1 MVRNTFEFINS
12 IFNNVHYNDFS
23 TLFNGRNIVLSKI
36 GDRTVLSC
44 DVELNKSFDELYFQQ
59 RFGLIISNSSIQL
72 QIPNGEAF
80 FDSPL
85 NIGQTTQRM
94 DIRLKSCYSL
104 SIDWDIP
111 QLMRVVLPIDK
122 ENWIGDIRSFGYK
135 EDKHCRL
142 GLLKIILNDILFH
155 IYPYKF
161 EDKEYLI
168 IENYQQ
174 ILKKDIMNMVFSICV
189 GLGFFTGTIWMCE
202 NTIVAYENDE
212 FQNPIGVWYQAL
224 RPSIKGGYSV
234 FSTNMHSIV
243 DSLKMNTNTKYASD
257 FLLENGF
264 LRGKIDW
271 LQPDFI
277 DRWVNLIH
285 NNDSLR
291 RSVVLLIEA
300 SNYPLEFQVPM
311 YCVALETITGIVM
324 KDENKTTST
333 PIPTTIFNQTILP
346 SLINSLECEA
356 HKEGLSEDRIEI
368 LRRKLKSLNQP
379 TNATKLSKPFDTLQY
394 RLTEEEMEAIKN
406 RNRFLHG
413 SLFGLEDDKIEFDK
427 LINTAI
433 RLHKLCCVLLL
444 KLSQFGS
451 YMLNNPVLW
460 GFEEECRRGDLPIIE
475 I

>member
-1 MVRNTFEFINS
+1 MVKNTFEFINS

-23 TLFNGRNIVLSKI
+23 TPFNGKNIVLSKVSN
-36 GDRTVLSC
+36 RLVLSC
-44 DVELNKSFDELYFQQ
+44 DIELNKSFNELYCRQ
-59 RFGLIISNSSIQL
+59 RFGLIISNSSFQL
-72 QIPNGEAF
+72 QIPNGESY

-85 NIGQTTQRM
+85 NIGQPTQHM
-94 DIRLKSCYSL
+94 DLRLKSCYSL
-104 SIDWDIP
+104 STDWDVP
-111 QLMRVVLPIDK
+111 QILRVVIPIDR
-122 ENWIGDIRSFGYK
+122 ENWIDDIHSFVYNEGQGW
-135 EDKHCRL
+135 RL
-142 GLLKIILNDILFH
+142 GLLKLILNDILFH
-155 IYPYKF
+155 IYPYKYA
-161 EDKEYLI
+161 DQEYLI
-168 IENYQQ
+168 IENYQKV
-174 ILKKDIMNMVFSICV
+174 LKRDIMNMVFSICV
-189 GLGFFTGTIWMCE
+189 GIGFFTNTIWLGE

-212 FQNPIGVWYQAL
+212 FRNPIGVWYETL

-234 FSTNMHSIV
+234 FSTNLHSIV
-243 DSLKMNTNTKYASD
+243 DSLKMNKNTKYASD
-257 FLLENGF
+257 FLVENGF
-264 LRGKIDW
+264 ISGKIDR

-285 NNDSLR
+285 NNDSLK

-311 YCVALETITGIVM
+311 YCVALETLTGIVM

-333 PIPTTIFNQTILP
+333 PVPTKIFNQAILP

-356 HKEGLSEDRIEI
+356 QKEGLSEDGIEI

-379 TNATKLSKPFDTLQY
+379 TNATKLSLPFDTLQY
-394 RLTEEEMEAIKN
+394 SLTKEEMEAVKN

-433 RLHKLCCVLLL
+433 RLHKLCCILLL
-444 KLSQFGS
+444 KLSQFEN

-460 GFEEECRRGDLPIIE
+460 GFEEECRRGDHPIIE